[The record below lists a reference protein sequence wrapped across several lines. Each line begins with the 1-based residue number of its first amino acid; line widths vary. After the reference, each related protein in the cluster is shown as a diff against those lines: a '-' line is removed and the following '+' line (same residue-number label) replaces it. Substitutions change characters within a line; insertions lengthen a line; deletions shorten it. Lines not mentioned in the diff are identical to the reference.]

1 MLSRLLV
8 ALLPYLQ
15 STIPPF
21 NTRLPNQVP
30 PPLPLTFSQ
39 VGLGRLPFPTC
50 FTPSEPLNPFPKF
63 DFVVCSFGLHLVG
76 AFEQRRDG
84 VRTYGAVKVEEKKK
98 MDSEL
103 FSLLWELSGRADW
116 LVVLNTGKK
125 PAIRD
130 GSGWI
135 RWDLSNW
142 APAPHQGFGGKKAGQ
157 DEDEED
163 EDEDEEE
170 ELAGAEEVKDSAI
183 EVLRDRSV
191 LVPLESSSEVGVS
204 WECGPRNV
212 WRRADPTN
220 LLLHLVLSSSAACD
234 SEYTRA
240 LTEVL
245 RDHLNF
251 M

>member
-1 MLSRLLV
+1 MDLTFEFPPCR
-8 ALLPYLQ
+8 LQ
-15 STIPPF
+15 STIPYF
-21 NTRLPNQVP
+21 MTRLPKQNP
-30 PPLPLTFSQ
+30 EPLPLSFLD
-39 VGLGRLPFPTC
+39 VGLGKLPFPKC

-76 AFEQRRDG
+76 AFEERRDG
-84 VRTYGAVKVEEKKK
+84 VRTYGAVKIEEKKK

-135 RWDLSNW
+135 RWDLANW

-157 DEDEED
+157 DEDADE

-170 ELAGAEEVKDSAI
+170 EEIAGSEEKKDSAI
-183 EVLRDRSV
+183 EVMRDRSV
-191 LVPLESSSEVGVS
+191 TVS
-204 WECGPRNV
+204 PVKSCRSAPIDAKAS
-212 WRRADPTN
+212 WR
-220 LLLHLVLSSSAACD
+220 S
-234 SEYTRA
+234 
-240 LTEVL
+240 
-245 RDHLNF
+245 
-251 M
+251 